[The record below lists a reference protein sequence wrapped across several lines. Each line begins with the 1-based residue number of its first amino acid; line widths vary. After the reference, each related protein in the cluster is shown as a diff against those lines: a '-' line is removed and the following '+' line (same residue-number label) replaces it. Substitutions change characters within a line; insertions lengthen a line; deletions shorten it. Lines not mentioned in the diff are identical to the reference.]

1 MVPTFEP
8 GDSFLMDKVT
18 LRRRPPARG
27 EVICFRAPPALLKI
41 YPRGGCFLKRVVAV
55 GGDVVRVRK
64 GALYVNG
71 DRQKEAYLDGAMK
84 YNLPSTLVPQGHV
97 FVLGD
102 HRNDSYDSHAWGPL
116 ANEYIKGRPLCT
128 YWPPNRV
135 CWSNEYSSL
144 RQTAPPI
151 RLRLVHA
158 LQQVSIPACTM
169 QMRSF
174 GRGGKGLRGSTPR
187 ITEE

>member
-1 MVPTFEP
+1 
-8 GDSFLMDKVT
+8 
-18 LRRRPPARG
+18 
-27 EVICFRAPPALLKI
+27 
-41 YPRGGCFLKRVVAV
+41 
-55 GGDVVRVRK
+55 
-64 GALYVNG
+64 
-71 DRQKEAYLDGAMK
+71 
-84 YNLPSTLVPQGHV
+84 
-97 FVLGD
+97 VLGD

-169 QMRSF
+169 QLRSF
-174 GRGGKGLRGSTPR
+174 GRGGKGLLGSTPR
-187 ITEE
+187 ITDE